1 MPRQK
6 LRNSIA
12 MEAARLM
19 LRGKETDYAAA
30 RKRAARWLS
39 RRKVSATDMPSAAEI
54 QLQLHALSGLFAAEH
69 QTAFL
74 AAMRAAALELMTV
87 LEEYGPH
94 LSGSAIDGSVISG
107 VTLSLDVTAQSAAD
121 VAATLSDAGFR
132 TRVTANAADGEP
144 SREMIS
150 LNHGFPCEI
159 VVHRV
164 GLNGTELTPA
174 QRQLDRYDLDDLR
187 RMVEQT
193 AGDLQS
199 WDDVQQPADDAEY
212 EYHPDA
218 FASLE
223 ILLARLEQIQRD
235 PEQHPEGDALYH
247 SLQTFELGLEERPY
261 DEEFLLA
268 CLLHDAGL
276 AVDRRAPVPTLL
288 RLLGNLVT
296 ERTRF
301 LIEHLAA
308 AAEYLKTGRMPRSL
322 RRSDD
327 FDDLV
332 LLARC
337 DRDGRE
343 RGAPVRELH
352 EALRYVAGIDAAW
365 DAPADA
371 PDK

>member
-1 MPRQK
+1 MVCRPPGECLYGEHPLQRGDAVDVVERGAPGVA
-6 LRNSIA
+6 LR
-12 MEAARLM
+12 
-19 LRGKETDYAAA
+19 
-30 RKRAARWLS
+30 
-39 RRKVSATDMPSAAEI
+39 
-54 QLQLHALSGLFAAEH
+54 LQLVG
-69 QTAFL
+69 
-74 AAMRAAALELMTV
+74 
-87 LEEYGPH
+87 GPH
-94 LSGSAIDGSVISG
+94 LHLV
-107 VTLSLDVTAQSAAD
+107 
-121 VAATLSDAGFR
+121 VAPR
-132 TRVTANAADGEP
+132 
-144 SREMIS
+144 
-150 LNHGFPCEI
+150 
-159 VVHRV
+159 
-164 GLNGTELTPA
+164 
-174 QRQLDRYDLDDLR
+174 RQ
-187 RMVEQT
+187 
-193 AGDLQS
+193 
-199 WDDVQQPADDAEY
+199 
-212 EYHPDA
+212 H
-218 FASLE
+218 
-223 ILLARLEQIQRD
+223 
-235 PEQHPEGDALYH
+235 
-247 SLQTFELGLEERPY
+247 
-261 DEEFLLA
+261 
-268 CLLHDAGL
+268 AGL

>member
-1 MPRQK
+1 
-6 LRNSIA
+6 

-39 RRKVSATDMPSAAEI
+39 RRKVTSADMPSAAEI
-54 QLQLHALSGLFAAEH
+54 QLQLYALSGLFAAEH
-69 QTAFL
+69 QAASL

-87 LEEYGPH
+87 LAEYDPH
-94 LSGSAIDGSVISG
+94 ISGSAVDGSVIAG
-107 VTLSLDVTAQSAAD
+107 ATLSLDVRGPSAAD

-132 TRVTANAADGEP
+132 TRVTTIESNAES
-144 SREMIS
+144 SRELIT

-159 VVHRV
+159 VVFRCGV
-164 GLNGTELTPA
+164 DEADVTPGHL
-174 QRQLDRYDLDDLR
+174 QNDRYGLSDLR
-187 RMVEQT
+187 QMVEESTVERQ
-193 AGDLQS
+193 D
-199 WDDVQQPADDAEY
+199 WDDVSQQNDDAEY
-212 EYHPDA
+212 EYHPDT

-223 ILLARLEQIQRD
+223 ILLARLEQIQLD
-235 PEQHPEGDALYH
+235 PVKHPEGDALYH
-247 SLQTFELGLEERPY
+247 SLQTFELGLNERPY

-276 AVDRRAPVPTLL
+276 AVDRRAPVPALI

-301 LIEHLAA
+301 FIENLPTAT
-308 AAEYLKTGRMPRSL
+308 EYLQTGRMPRSL

-327 FDDLV
+327 FDELV

-343 RGAPVRELH
+343 RGAEVRELH
-352 EALRYVAGIDAAW
+352 DALEYLAGIDAVW
-365 DAPADA
+365 DAP
-371 PDK
+371 PNE

>member
-1 MPRQK
+1 MSRQK

-39 RRKVSATDMPSAAEI
+39 RRKVKSTDMPTAAEI
-54 QLQLHALSGLFAAEH
+54 QTQLYALSGLFAAEH
-69 QTAFL
+69 QAASL

-87 LEEYGPH
+87 LAEYDPH
-94 LSGSAIDGSVISG
+94 ISGSAIDGSVIAG
-107 VTLSLDVTAQSAAD
+107 ATLTLDVKGPSAAD

-132 TRVTANAADGEP
+132 TRITTIDSNGEP
-144 SREMIS
+144 GRELIK

-159 VVHRV
+159 SVSRHEV
-164 GLNGTELTPA
+164 NGTQLSPA
-174 QRQLDRYDLDDLR
+174 DRQNDRYDLSDLR
-187 RMVEQT
+187 RLVEQST
-193 AGDLQS
+193 VERQD
-199 WDDVQQPADDAEY
+199 WDNVQQPTEDAEY
-212 EYHPDA
+212 EYHPDT

-223 ILLARLEQIQRD
+223 ILLARLEQIQLD
-235 PEQHPEGDALYH
+235 PEKHPEGDALYH
-247 SLQTFELGLEERPY
+247 SLQTFELGLEEHPY

-276 AVDRRAPVPTLL
+276 AVNRRAPVQALM

-301 LIEHLAA
+301 LIENLSAA
-308 AAEYLKTGRMPRSL
+308 TEYLQTGRMPRSL

-343 RGAPVRELH
+343 RGAEVRELH
-352 EALRYVAGIDAAW
+352 EALEYLAGIDSAW
-365 DAPADA
+365 DAPGIE
-371 PDK
+371 

>member
-1 MPRQK
+1 
-6 LRNSIA
+6 

-19 LRGKETDYAAA
+19 LRGKESDYAAA

-39 RRKVSATDMPSAAEI
+39 RRKINASDMPSAAEI
-54 QLQLHALSGLFAAEH
+54 QTQLYALSGLFAAEH
-69 QTAFL
+69 QAASL

-87 LEEYGPH
+87 LSEYDPH
-94 LSGSAIDGSVISG
+94 ISGSAIDGSVIAG
-107 VTLSLDVTAQSAAD
+107 ATLTLDVKGPSAND

-132 TRVTANAADGEP
+132 TRVATIDSNGE
-144 SREMIS
+144 SGRELIT

-159 VVHRV
+159 VVNRCDV
-164 GLNGTELTPA
+164 AEADVTPG
-174 QRQLDRYDLDDLR
+174 QIKNDRYGLSDLR
-187 RMVEQT
+187 QMVEQT
-193 AGDLQS
+193 ASERQD
-199 WDDVQQPADDAEY
+199 WDDISQQDEETEH

-223 ILLARLEQIQRD
+223 ILLARLEQIQLD
-235 PEQHPEGDALYH
+235 PEKHPEGDALYH

-276 AVDRRAPVPTLL
+276 AVDRRAPVPALM

-301 LIEHLAA
+301 LIENLSAA
-308 AAEYLKTGRMPRSL
+308 TEYLKTGRMPRSL

-343 RGAPVRELH
+343 RGAEVRELH
-352 EALRYVAGIDAAW
+352 EALDYLTGIDAAW
-365 DAPADA
+365 DAPASE
-371 PDK
+371 

>member
-1 MPRQK
+1 
-6 LRNSIA
+6 

-39 RRKVSATDMPSAAEI
+39 RRKVDATDMPTVAEI
-54 QLQLHALSGLFAAEH
+54 QLQLYALSGLFAAEH
-69 QTAFL
+69 QTASR

-87 LEEYGPH
+87 LEEYQPH
-94 LSGSAIDGSVISG
+94 VSGCVIDGSVITG
-107 VTLSLDVTAQSAAD
+107 ATLTLDVTGKSAAD
-121 VAATLSDAGFR
+121 VAATLADAGFR
-132 TRVTANAADGEP
+132 TRVAANDSDGE
-144 SREMIS
+144 STRDMVT

-159 VVHRV
+159 VVSRGGV
-164 GLNGTELTPA
+164 NGTELTPA
-174 QRQLDRYDLDDLR
+174 QRQHDRFDLGDLR
-187 RMVEQT
+187 RIVEQT
-193 AGDLQS
+193 DNDSQN
-199 WDDVQQPADDAEY
+199 WDEVQQPADDAEY

-223 ILLARLEQIQRD
+223 ILLTRLEQIQLN
-235 PEQHPEGDALYH
+235 PGKHPEGDALYH

-276 AVDRRAPVPTLL
+276 AIDRRAPVPALL

-301 LIEHLAA
+301 FIENLAA
-308 AAEYLKTGRMPRSL
+308 ATEYLKTGRMPRAL

-352 EALRYVAGIDAAW
+352 EALEYLAGIDAAW

-371 PDK
+371 ADK